1 MFFENFQVDLGLE
14 RLCIENIHSPDGA
27 QVVIIDFQVGPEQIL
42 LINICFFEDFQFDL
56 RST

>member
-1 MFFENFQVDLGLE
+1 MWGLPTLNNLE
-14 RLCIENIHSPDGA
+14 QLCIENIHSPDGA

-42 LINICFFEDFQFDL
+42 LIKICFFEDFQLDL